1 MNIINLF
8 LVLYNEIRMSLALNM
23 RYKFNN
29 IMRLIIMTLKF
40 IGFSIFA
47 FNGALNSP
55 ELPSTLLGYLVWFF
69 SFFPLFDMGFN
80 LREAMQEGTLEQ
92 IFMSPVPAW
101 FIIIGRMI
109 ATLLFTAIQGLGV
122 LLLVGLILNVWI
134 PFNVSALIIFMFIF
148 VGIMGLSFM
157 IGAITLLTKRTESLS
172 MLCSNVLLFLSGA
185 ISPVDHLP
193 MILQKFSYFLPTT
206 AGIIVL
212 RQAAIEGRSLI
223 DLWQHSVLVQH
234 LAISCTYFAVGLC
247 MFIVCTR
254 MVKDR
259 GTLGQ
264 Y

>member
-1 MNIINLF
+1 MRAIF
-8 LVLYNEIRMSLALNM
+8 LTLYNEIRMSLALNL

-29 IMRLIIMTLKF
+29 AMRLIIMTLKF
-40 IGFSIFA
+40 IGFSIFV

-80 LREAMQEGTLEQ
+80 LRESMQEGTLEQ

-101 FIIIGRMI
+101 LIIIGRMI
-109 ATLLFTAIQGLGV
+109 ATLLFTAVQGVFV
-122 LLLVGLILNVWI
+122 LLLVALLLGVLI
-134 PFNVSALIIFMFIF
+134 PFNLTAFIIFMFIF
-148 VGIMGLSFM
+148 IGIMGLAFM

-185 ISPVDHLP
+185 ISPVDNLP
-193 MILQKFSYFLPTT
+193 MLLQKVSLILPTT
-206 AGIIVL
+206 FGIIVL
-212 RQAAIEGRSLI
+212 RKAAIDGQGLIELWRS
-223 DLWQHSVLVQH
+223 SVLAQH
-234 LAISCTYFAVGLC
+234 VGISCAYFLVGLS
-247 MFIVCTR
+247 MFIWCTR
-254 MVKDR
+254 LVKDR